1 MYLLRPRF
9 ALGVLCF
16 AATLPVTGA
25 YAQQEPAALEEVTV
39 TARRVEE
46 NIMTVPMSVSTMS
59 SAELEANNVKDMA
72 ELSLFEPSFRF
83 VNQLGGQSS
92 LNDRSQFGVSF
103 RGLYEGQGTGVE
115 STGSG
120 SVFIDGAPVIDA
132 MPPSL
137 DEVQRV
143 EVLKGPQSVYFGRST
158 FAGAINYITKDPS
171 LTTFGGSV
179 SGEASSFNSTDDYLA
194 VDIPLINDVLGTRIS
209 LRHTI
214 KGGDYTNASDTDQK
228 LGEEGTDTASITV
241 LFKPTDQLKAKLWFN
256 WFEFDDG
263 PPAQLGINPGDVYPG
278 TNTSVFN
285 MASPAGAAYQGGY
298 IRGQTPYVSQLSTS
312 TISGNYTMT
321 PFLQQVGVNNNFPG
335 YTAALAFDPSYEDFM
350 GLRRTAYQ
358 SDFKVDYEVMPGY
371 FLSWLSAG
379 HWNKDEGHFDTDNR
393 DGENY
398 CNGATCAQV
407 PNTPGLGLASLL
419 GLTPAQTTAAGI
431 LPYYS
436 FNLSEEQMHEDW
448 STEIRFTSPQDR
460 AFKYTAGVSYLH
472 SLTPGLDLYGETPY
486 GPSQLSGPALT
497 ITKTPAVFAGVYYEF
512 VPKLTLGIEA
522 RYQWDELYN
531 HIQYSGNQVNTG
543 PSAVPLSVTYKSFS
557 PRVTLDYQFQPDSTA
572 YILFSRGYRPG
583 GFNSENA
590 LYNAAQLAYVASQ
603 GASTSISYGQERLD
617 NYEFGVKSTFLDG
630 RARATVAFYYDRW
643 INGQVGSVLS
653 VPSFGNVD
661 LPDATQ
667 DSPVSNSGLILLKGI
682 EWTGDIQATDKILVN
697 TAFALNDT
705 DVQDYSPCSDCL
717 HILGTDAAHGVVP
730 QVPKWTATIAATY
743 TDKLFDDWKWYG
755 RGEFNYS
762 GIKYV
767 DWANV
772 AYSPPAD
779 LLNLHLGMRNEKIQI
794 EAWVKNLLNNSAP
807 LGTDPQ
813 VDPFTFFGVNKNTID
828 YALPDKRWF
837 GLRVN
842 YKF

>member
-1 MYLLRPRF
+1 MNLLRPGI
-9 ALGVLCF
+9 AIGVLCV
-16 AATLPVTGA
+16 AAFMPLAAVQ
-25 YAQQEPAALEEVTV
+25 AQQEPAALEEVTV

-59 SAELEANNVKDMA
+59 AAELEAGNVKDMA

-92 LNDRSQFGVSF
+92 LADRSQFGVSF
-103 RGLYEGQGTGVE
+103 RGLYEGQGTGVA

-137 DEVQRV
+137 EEVQRV

-158 FAGAINYITKDPS
+158 FAGAINYITKDPN
-171 LTTFGGSV
+171 LTTFGGTV
-179 SGEASSFNSTDDYLA
+179 SGEASSFNSTDDYLSLD
-194 VDIPLINDVLGTRIS
+194 VPVISDVLGIRFS
-209 LRHTI
+209 ARHTI
-214 KGGDYTNASDTDQK
+214 KGGDYTNAGDTNQA
-228 LGEEGTDTASITV
+228 LGEEGTDTASFTAV
-241 LFKPTDQLKAKLWFN
+241 FKPSDKLKAKLWFN

-263 PPAQLGINPGDVYPG
+263 PPAQVGINPGDTFNG
-278 TNTSVFN
+278 TNTPIFN
-285 MASPAGAAYQGGY
+285 FASPAGAAYQGGY
-298 IRGQTPYVSQLSTS
+298 IRGQTPYVSQLNPN
-312 TISGNYTMT
+312 TISGNYGMT
-321 PFLQQVGVNNNFPG
+321 PFLQSVVVNNNFPG
-335 YTAALAFDPSYEDFM
+335 FKPALAFDPSYQDFM

-371 FLSWLSAG
+371 FVSWLSAG

-393 DGENY
+393 DGRDY
-398 CNGATCAQV
+398 CSANTCAPV
-407 PNTPGLGLASLL
+407 PNVL
-419 GLTPAQTTAAGI
+419 PANAAFGI

-448 STEIRFTSPQDR
+448 STELRFTSPQDR
-460 AFKYTAGVSYLH
+460 TFKYTVGVSFLH
-472 SLTPGLDLYGETPY
+472 SLNPGLDLWGEIPF
-486 GPSQLSGPALT
+486 GPSQLAGPALT

-512 VPKLTLGIEA
+512 LPKLTLGIEA
-522 RYQWDELYN
+522 REQWDELYE
-531 HIQYSGNQVNTG
+531 HIQYSGDVVNTG
-543 PSAVPLSVTYKSFS
+543 PSAVPLSTTYKSFS
-557 PRVTLDYQFQPDSTA
+557 PRFTLDYQFQPDSTA

-583 GFNSENA
+583 GFNTENA
-590 LYNAAQLAYVASQ
+590 LYNAAQLAYVAGQ

-630 RARATVAFYYDRW
+630 RARAAVAFYYDRW
-643 INGQVGSVLS
+643 IDGQVGSVLS
-653 VPSFGNVD
+653 VPSFGNPD
-661 LPDATQ
+661 LTSATQ
-667 DSPVSNSGLILLKGI
+667 DSPVANSGLIILKGI

-705 DVQDYSPCSDCL
+705 DVQSYSPCSDCV
-717 HILGTDAAHGVVP
+717 HILGTESANGVVP

-743 TDKLFDDWKWYG
+743 TDKLFDDWKYYG

-772 AYSPPAD
+772 AYAPPSD
-779 LLNLHLGMRNEKIQI
+779 LLNLHIGVRNEKIQI

-837 GLRVN
+837 GLRAN

>member
-1 MYLLRPRF
+1 MLSF
-9 ALGVLCF
+9 ALTGPLV
-16 AATLPVTGA
+16 GA
-25 YAQQEPAALEEVTV
+25 YAQESGPTVLEEVTV

-46 NIMTVPMSVSTMS
+46 NIMTVPMSVSTL
-59 SAELEANNVKDMA
+59 SAAEIEASNVKDMA

-103 RGLYEGQGTGVE
+103 RGLYEGQGTGAA

-120 SVFIDGAPVIDA
+120 SIFIDGAPVIDA
-132 MPPSL
+132 LPPSL
-137 DEVQRV
+137 EEVQRV

-158 FAGAINYITKDPS
+158 FAGAVNYITKDPS
-171 LTTFGGSV
+171 LTTFGGTV

-194 VDIPLINDVLGTRIS
+194 LDVPVINDVLGVRVS
-209 LRHTI
+209 VRHTI

-228 LGEEGTDTASITV
+228 LGEQGTDTAALTV

-263 PPAQLGINPGDVYPG
+263 PPAQVGINPGDVYPG
-278 TNTSVFN
+278 TTTPVFN
-285 MASPAGAAYQGGY
+285 FASPAGASYQGGY
-298 IRGQTPYVSQLSTS
+298 IRGQTPYVSQLSPQ
-312 TISGNYTMT
+312 TISSNYTMT
-321 PFLQQVGVNNNFPG
+321 PFLQQVLVNNNFPG
-335 YTAALAFDPSYEDFM
+335 FTAVLPFSPSYEDFF

-358 SDFKVDYEVMPGY
+358 GDFKVDYEVMPGY
-371 FLSWLSAG
+371 FLSWLNAG

-393 DGENY
+393 DGRNY
-398 CNGATCAQV
+398 CNGLTCAQI
-407 PNTPGLGLASLL
+407 PNVL
-419 GLTPAQTTAAGI
+419 PAIPAAGI
-431 LPYYS
+431 LGYYS

-448 STEIRFTSPQDR
+448 SSELRFTSPQDR
-460 AFKYTAGVSYLH
+460 AFKYTVGASFLH
-472 SLTPGLDLYGETPY
+472 SLNPGLDLWGEIPF
-486 GPSQLSGPALT
+486 GPAQLSGPALT

-512 VPKLTLGIEA
+512 VPKLTLGIEG
-522 RYQWDELYN
+522 RYQWDELYE
-531 HIQYSGNQVNTG
+531 HIQYSANVVNTG
-543 PSAVPLSVTYKSFS
+543 PAAVPLSVTYKSFS
-557 PRVTLDYQFQPDSTA
+557 PRFTLDYQFQPESTA

-583 GFNSENA
+583 GFNTENA
-590 LYNAAQLAYVASQ
+590 LYNAAQLAFVASQ
-603 GASTSISYGQERLD
+603 DASTSISYGQERLD
-617 NYEFGVKSTFLDG
+617 NYEFGVKSTFLEG

-653 VPSFGNVD
+653 VPSDGNTS
-661 LPDATQ
+661 LTSNTQ
-667 DSPVSNSGLILLKGI
+667 DSPVANSGLIILKGI
-682 EWTGDIQATDKILVN
+682 EWTGDLQATDKIVVN

-705 DVQDYSPCSDCL
+705 DVVDYSPCSDCN
-717 HILGTDAAHGVVP
+717 HILGTNAATGVVP

-772 AYSPPAD
+772 AYAPAAD
-779 LLNLHLGMRNEKIQI
+779 LLNLHIGMRNDKVQI
-794 EAWVKNLLNNSAP
+794 EAWVKNVLNNSAP
-807 LGTDPQ
+807 LGTDAQ

-837 GLRVN
+837 GLRAN